1 MNVLIGFIFCLI
13 CSVISTEDLNGR
25 GECKPLPEC
34 EALLFLVQHKDEIP
48 GMSRADV
55 FKTLR
60 DAMCGYEGKTPK
72 VIFSY
77 FTLIELYYL
86 NLFKTGVL

>member
-1 MNVLIGFIFCLI
+1 MGDNFSQAAAAIIIMTANIIRLILLICLI
-13 CSVISTEDLNGR
+13 STSSGTNPEADR

-72 VIFSY
+72 VR
-77 FTLIELYYL
+77 
-86 NLFKTGVL
+86 N